1 MYSKVGE
8 IISAIGAFPDGASYL
23 RFIEDHVIPCVVA
36 LATSVTK
43 DLLWKPLNH
52 KLLMMTRE
60 NNRHL
65 RIAALKALHQ
75 LFREVGE
82 EYLLLLPEC
91 LPFISELV
99 EDEDEAVLNLTVEM
113 VKFIENLSGESLDQY
128 LQ

>member
-8 IISAIGAFPDGASYL
+8 LISAFGAFPDGASYL
-23 RFIEDHVIPCVVA
+23 AYIEDHVIPCVVA
-36 LATSVTK
+36 LATSMTK

-60 NNRHL
+60 KNKHL
-65 RIAALKALHQ
+65 RVAAIKILNQ
-75 LFREVGE
+75 LFHEVGE

-91 LPFISELV
+91 LPFISELI
-99 EDEDEAVLNLTVEM
+99 EDEDETVLSLTVEM

-128 LQ
+128 FQ